1 MTKKWAYLPEE
12 HENLNEIILYIEKLV
27 LHSFCE
33 EVLSGV
39 RYSGKNRTLVLTGGK

>member
-12 HENLNEIILYIEKLV
+12 LENLNEIILYLEKLV

-39 RYSGKNRTLVLTGGK
+39 RQEQNIGVDWR